1 MEYYS
6 GRIWSEDPFI
16 GYIGVEDGILKEMG
30 SGEPPEPPVHIGE
43 ISAAVIDGHTHI
55 GDAGLVLDRKY
66 TLEELV
72 APPNGLKHRY
82 LRSTSRDEVMV
93 NMRDYAD
100 ALCGP
105 VTHFIDFREGG
116 VEGVRMLRDVSDK
129 AVILG
134 RPISPEFDPNE
145 VDGILD
151 VADGLGISSIS
162 DMSLRYIEALADA
175 AHRKGKIFAI
185 HASERIRE
193 DIDSVLSLEPDFIV
207 HMCESTDMDM
217 RKCADADVPVVVC
230 ATSNMYFGKVPP
242 IARFVESGVA
252 LSIGTDN
259 AMLCPPDIFKETS
272 AFSMIAREQGCPSDV
287 PYRALFTGGCKCLI
301 TRSRIGMNIG
311 APVVPCVFDHDP
323 IRTA

>member
-93 NMRDYAD
+93 SMRDYAD

-242 IARFVESGVA
+242 IARFVKSGVT